1 VLPLD
6 GRTAL
11 VTGGSRGIGR
21 AIVHR
26 LVEDGADVYFTYH
39 SRLDEADALTSEI
52 TARNGKALAGQLDI
66 GSPDDIRQTFDAAD
80 SSLDGLDIV
89 VHNACTATLRGSIA
103 EVTDADYDY
112 MIDGNLRGGFT
123 VLQEASRRVRDG
135 GRIINISSLDTAK
148 ASAGSGVYA
157 AAKAAVEQLSA
168 AAAQELGAR
177 RVTVNTV
184 SPGAVDTTRLREDRT
199 PEELAGAAAAT
210 PLGRLGHPEDIAR
223 VVAFLAGPDGG
234 WITGQNLRA
243 GGGIL

>member
-6 GRTAL
+6 GRNAF

-21 AIVHR
+21 AIVLR
-26 LVEDGADVYFTYH
+26 LVDDGAQVYFTYH
-39 SRLDEADALTSEI
+39 SRLDESDALIAEI
-52 TARNGKALAGQLDI
+52 TGRDGKAFASQLDI
-66 GSPDDIRQTFDAAD
+66 GSARDIRQTFDAAD
-80 SSLDGLDIV
+80 SSLGGIDIV
-89 VHNACTATLRGSIA
+89 VHNACTTTLRGAVA

-123 VLQEASRRVRDG
+123 VLQEGSRRVRDG

-148 ASAGSGVYA
+148 ASAGSGLYA

-177 RVTVNTV
+177 HITVNTV
-184 SPGAVDTTRLREDRT
+184 SPGAVDTTRLRADRT
-199 PEELAGAAAAT
+199 PDELAGAAAAT
-210 PLGRLGHPEDIAR
+210 PLGRLGQPEDIAR

-234 WITGQNLRA
+234 WITGQNIRA